1 MNINKVPFDVRPS
14 LGNFFSSVTAP
25 FRWSDDESGNPY
37 TGMAADESGSRMQDF
52 YDRNGGSMGSIFSS
66 TAANFGWGGSKASSF
81 GQQSQSTPF
90 FRTMTPSFLWD
101 DDDDDLRTTCCPNM
115 SLKKRIFGCVCLLM
129 VGQLLQATCWLF
141 FGGIV
146 LGHPSKFATMY
157 TLGNLS
163 MLGASLFFS
172 SPKQQLKK
180 ITSKKRGTTFLTF
193 VVTMVLTLVTVYSHA
208 FTGRALLILI
218 LVVVQWMA
226 LMWYILSFIPYGQ
239 DLVGKVV
246 RKLTGWL
253 SPF

>member
-1 MNINKVPFDVRPS
+1 M
-14 LGNFFSSVTAP
+14 GNFFSSVTAP

-129 VGQLLQATCWLF
+129 VGQLLQATGSSLAALCW
-141 FGGIV
+141 V
-146 LGHPSKFATMY
+146 TP
-157 TLGNLS
+157 
-163 MLGASLFFS
+163 ASSRPCTHWGTSQCSAPRSS
-172 SPKQQLKK
+172 SPAR
-180 ITSKKRGTTFLTF
+180 S
-193 VVTMVLTLVTVYSHA
+193 S
-208 FTGRALLILI
+208 
-218 LVVVQWMA
+218 
-226 LMWYILSFIPYGQ
+226 SS
-239 DLVGKVV
+239 
-246 RKLTGWL
+246 RKSRPRSGAPH
-253 SPF
+253 S